1 MNRTFSTFLI
11 TGLSLIMISCESIQM
26 ETKSDFKESIQE
38 EEASLNLLEDFEPLH
53 EDGDVN
59 AVIEIPAGT
68 SDKWELNKS
77 TGKLEWEKVD
87 GQPRFVNYIG
97 YPANYGMIPKTL
109 LPKEK
114 GGDGDPLD
122 IIVLGPPV
130 EREQVLKCKIIGL
143 IYLLDRGEQDDKI
156 IAVSH
161 DSPLYGVNS
170 LDELNEQYN
179 GVNEI
184 IQLWFKNYKG
194 KGLMESKG
202 FGDKATAQDILKE
215 AIEAYQE
222 SN

>member
-1 MNRTFSTFLI
+1 MNRTFSTILI

-38 EEASLNLLEDFEPLH
+38 EEASLNLLEDIEPLH

-87 GQPRFVNYIG
+87 GQPRIVNYIG
-97 YPANYGMIPKTL
+97 YPGNYGMIPKPL

-130 EREQVLKCKIIGL
+130 KRGQVLKCKIIGL

-179 GVNEI
+179 GVSEI
-184 IQLWFKNYKG
+184 IQLWFENYKG